1 MKRAAEYEC
10 PTPAPSS
17 KKIRVRQ
24 SPSAEAKDID
34 YPKKKASLK
43 RKIKPAPISLP
54 PKSRMMKK
62 FKAIHKVE
70 KSPKGLCHEE
80 PFDLGSRH
88 LIKPLPV
95 KYEWQAQKS
104 LLNDET
110 TPPSSGPSS
119 SPSPEIEPWFWY
131 PRPVKDNIKKTLFL
145 HPSNRDIVWVGQLAK
160 AKLKKEVKNY
170 HRIKD
175 LWLFQASDSLMPGSD
190 KKHEFIAKVYEH
202 EMLSPWVA
210 CWLSELIGAAEVD
223 KILEYVESNLRKS
236 LAELE

>member
-1 MKRAAEYEC
+1 MKRAAEYKC
-10 PTPAPSS
+10 ATPAPRS

-34 YPKKKASLK
+34 YPKKQASLK
-43 RKIKPAPISLP
+43 
-54 PKSRMMKK
+54 MKNV
-62 FKAIHKVE
+62 KAIHKVAE
-70 KSPKGLCHEE
+70 MPKSLCHGEL
-80 PFDLGSRH
+80 FDLASRH
-88 LIKPLPV
+88 LIKPLPM
-95 KYEWQAQKS
+95 KHERQAQKS
-104 LLNDET
+104 LLNDEAI
-110 TPPSSGPSS
+110 PP

-131 PRPVKDNIKKTLFL
+131 PRPVRDNIKKTLFL
-145 HPSNRDIVWVGQLAK
+145 HPSNREIVWVGQLAK

-175 LWLFQASDSLMPGSD
+175 LWLFQASDSLMPGYD
-190 KKHEFIAKVYEH
+190 KKHEFIAKVYED

-236 LAELE
+236 LAELK